1 MEAVACVAGGPSE
14 FVSGVMLELSSPCPA
29 VGSVGVSPPSCLC
42 SGVLLLGLVGS
53 VCSVELS
60 FPVSVESWMG
70 LVEPAVCGAGP
81 VLLGAGTLGGRCGRV
96 GITGSLFRDISA
108 GPVSAFG
115 SYGGGSSSPVSLMS
129 WVRTGGVGFFFL
141 LFLLPVFF
149 WLGSWET
156 NPSFLLVAPP
166 CTCVFLNR
174 WDLFRLM

>member
-14 FVSGVMLELSSPCPA
+14 FVSGVMLVLSSSCLA

-53 VCSVELS
+53 VCTVELP
-60 FPVSVESWMG
+60 FPVSVVSWVG
-70 LVEPAVCGAGP
+70 LVEPADCRAGP
-81 VLLGAGTLGGRCGRV
+81 VLPGVGALGGRCGRV
-96 GITGSLFRDISA
+96 GITGSLSREISP
-108 GPVSAFG
+108 GPVSVVG

-129 WVRTGGVGFFFL
+129 WDRTGGVGFFFL

-149 WLGSWET
+149 WLGSWDT